1 MSATETPPSA
11 SALIDR
17 FLADEA
23 RRLDLATRLALEAA
37 ARVRAE
43 EAARKAEARAQAAA
57 ARALQSAIR
66 IEREERKRANR
77 LAHDDFLAARRRR
90 RTRGR
95 GIPT

>member
-1 MSATETPPSA
+1 MSAAENPPSA
-11 SALIDR
+11 SALIER

-57 ARALQSAIR
+57 ARALQNAIR
-66 IEREERKRANR
+66 IEREERKRANQ

-90 RTRGR
+90 RARSR

>member
-1 MSATETPPSA
+1 MSAAENPPSA
-11 SALIDR
+11 SALIER

-43 EAARKAEARAQAAA
+43 EAARKAEARAQAQV
-57 ARALQSAIR
+57 ARTAQEAFG
-66 IEREERKRANR
+66 IERAERKRANR

-90 RTRGR
+90 RARSR

>member
-1 MSATETPPSA
+1 MSAAENPPSA
-11 SALIDR
+11 SALIER

-23 RRLDLATRLALEAA
+23 RRLDLATSLALAAA

-43 EAARKAEARAQAAA
+43 EAARKAEARAQAQV
-57 ARALQSAIR
+57 ARTAQEAFR
-66 IEREERKRANR
+66 IERAERKRANR

-90 RTRGR
+90 RARSR